1 MNVKNGFCF
10 VPLFL
15 FSLLFFSC
23 HFFTSFIET
32 EEHKVNSIE
41 FDKYSLEMSV
51 GSMDIINVTISSTF
65 GQNKENV
72 NWSYDESIISATKDN
87 YSIVITAI
95 KAGTTIIKASC
106 GDKSTQCALTVSSN
120 EAGTKIENP
129 YVYVSSDYVNIAPGE
144 TEKVYAS
151 IYGGT
156 VSDKN
161 GFTFTSDKPGI
172 ASVYV
177 EGNYCW
183 ITGKS
188 EGLAK
193 ITCKHSKCSYG
204 YSFLVAV
211 TASSL
216 DVPYIT
222 TSNNILTINKSTES
236 SKSFTVDLRNSTY
249 TTYKD
254 DFTFSVVDDDGN
266 IMSEPNVSIS
276 ATANKVTVTPLKSG
290 ACYVK
295 VGHPSAS
302 YDFNVL
308 VRIVENLETAY
319 IEPSSAYV
327 VVNGS
332 TSETVELSIAD
343 LPAGISV
350 DNDKFEWSF
359 SDNAEDY
366 LDYSIYNGSESGK
379 GNTVWLTG
387 KKNGAVKITVS
398 HPLCSSTRSILILVR
413 NIVSDASS
421 SKVYITTSQNYIETK
436 VGADDTRI
444 NINVNNISSGENDIE
459 WEILNDAADGSSD
472 PVIMYTGGTGKSSS
486 RFISRSAISM
496 SNGYAYITPLKEGKA
511 TITISHPKAAY
522 STKILVNVLASDSV
536 SVEPLVLSTEN
547 PFVQIKNGETESI
560 SVTLTGATKEA
571 GDDSNI
577 VWTCSDSSFTVSAN
591 GASANITANGTGLN
605 KITLQVSHEK
615 ASYPLNIILVSYDDS
630 SDLENLKALYT
641 FQNSYIIYTE
651 DQINIYVTT
660 VSYSDSQ
667 SIGTDEN
674 GNEITYNNLSEIDAN
689 VSWTVTK
696 GLNETIGF
704 TEYGNSATIT
714 GIGAGT
720 AEISACLTDNPS
732 EKVIFY
738 INVKQD
744 GKIDDSKPTY
754 LTTSYNV
761 VTTSVG
767 NTEDIN
773 ITPVNISGTKYDEI
787 VWTNKNPE
795 LFSLSSNGINAT
807 ITALKEGSGIIE
819 ISHPLSNNTLTLT
832 IHVGNEYVYSNTDVC
847 YISSDDTVT
856 LTTKSEDI
864 MFYAVLCHTESSLTE
879 TKGFTFS
886 SSDTSIFTVNYSS
899 DKNYCYIKPKKAGQG
914 TLKIHH
920 SDAEY
925 DKEVLVI
932 IQKTAAELAD
942 IPYISTS
949 QNVATIVQGEY
960 ATLTVALKN
969 DKNYEASNWTW
980 SSSNGNISDVVVNS
994 GTTAMISGVNPGTTK
1009 ITVSHSDC
1017 LYPLEIIVICL
1028 DSNSVSSNPFIH
1040 TSSNIVT
1047 LSKGKSTTVTA
1058 DMTGGSAA
1066 DDTAFI
1072 WTIADSS
1079 VALISN
1085 GSGSCYIKGLKAG
1098 QTYITVRNTNY
1109 PDAYSKTVFVRVEDT
1124 TVEDCYI
1131 TVTSKVLKINPSD
1144 TSGETITATLE
1155 NGAVL
1160 DAQDFVWWAD
1170 DYNIV
1175 SLSAITDTARIVPTG
1190 VSGTTYV
1197 HVKHPKVVT
1206 TVDILVMCSEY
1217 TEFSF
1222 KYLSKDI
1229 LEKSILFV
1237 PMEVPVTS
1245 EESWIEYE
1253 SSNNNVVV
1261 ATGSNQVCMIAGVMQ
1276 GVANITATLKTEN
1289 GTVGTS
1295 QMAVIVNKADETINT
1310 ISMNSTVINMEI
1322 GESQTL
1328 EALLSGNSISTND
1341 YYNLEWS
1348 LTSNENSCISL
1359 LQNEAGKT
1367 TGKNSY
1373 ITAKAGGTAVLTL
1386 SHPLCSYNLSVW
1398 VIVPEKEETDISLN
1412 QTYIEM
1418 YKSDGSATVTAK
1430 LINGS
1435 STDASTVT
1443 WTAPKVGGVN
1453 IVSISKSNGLTCNI
1467 IPRNVG
1473 STTLRAQLPN
1483 GNYADCIVTVLTD
1496 AEIVLETKTVHV
1508 NPGFTE
1514 TVNYTVTPENATINW
1529 IEMMNGSAS
1538 FGTENDFFDFSVNE
1552 STKTITI
1559 IGKELGSGIIYGYS
1573 ANDSGTSKAQLS
1585 VICEYNY
1592 VLEFDGADGIITMH
1606 PDDSGL
1612 VTSKNSPHNLAE
1624 IPFHVYPK
1632 SGMDLNITSSDP
1644 AIEISSYSY
1653 DSSKGTG
1660 LIYVKAL
1667 TEEIGGYIT
1676 LTATNPDDKLN
1687 TPISRKKYIDSYYG
1701 KYTINPVFN
1710 FGAGSFSHY
1719 EANNSTGNVGTL
1731 YLGDGESY
1739 SFYLD
1744 VAEPNAKLSNITVTY
1759 KPGNNCDTKIGED
1772 TCFDNEEDQYN
1783 NGSGSSKPHIFFTGN
1798 KSTGELWP
1806 ETTASN
1812 DVQYYKIGH
1821 NYDYTK
1827 MGYLTSGNCKI
1838 NQTPSQLVCGD
1849 FHIKKTTVG
1858 WTYPDADSL
1867 NIWQAWG
1874 WPTCYLNTNNNSYII
1889 KNDYLQINYNNEDT
1903 KEKFETPFYSEEDIS
1918 DLVRTQIRSLAT
1930 RLDNNFY
1937 YYPSLGS
1944 KYSATSNQSH
1954 ILFYNKHL
1962 YKTYSYSVNYLEL
1975 YPTYLGQ
1982 TVCKDIDTVER
1993 YYANLVISYKDV
2005 KGVNSSDI
2013 ENQEKTIKVIVEKR
2027 YCPNNINGMWEQTTD
2042 ANGIKCWKCISKD
2055 AKLPAYIESKF
2066 LNESAN
2072 TTNEYQINSNVSLN
2086 SSNTKIIPEDSS
2098 NSLITLSLL
2107 SNNKIKIT
2115 TGDKQFYTDILL
2127 KKEYYELFNGTE
2139 LEDLPDPEEEPEYF
2153 EVVKEPI
2160 QVTNSFIIEY
2170 YENNKKITS
2179 GKITVIYN

>member
-1 MNVKNGFCF
+1 MKNIKRTFNLVSLF
-10 VPLFL
+10 VL
-15 FSLLFFSC
+15 SILFFSC
-23 HFFTSFIET
+23 HFFASVTET
-32 EEHKVNSIE
+32 EDDKVNSVE
-41 FDKYSLEMSV
+41 FDKNSLELSV
-51 GSMDIINVTISSTF
+51 GAMDIINVTISSTK
-65 GQNKENV
+65 GQNNETV
-72 NWSYDESIISATKDN
+72 TWSYDENIISAATDN
-87 YSIVITAI
+87 YSIVITGLS
-95 KAGTTIIKASC
+95 AGTTIIKASC
-106 GDKSTQCALTVSSN
+106 GDKSAQCALTIVA
-120 EAGTKIENP
+120 EGEVTKVQNP
-129 YVYVSSDYVNIAPGE
+129 YVYVSSDYVNIAPGD

-222 TSNNILTINKSTES
+222 TSSNILTINKSTES
-236 SKSFTVDLRNSTY
+236 SKSLTVDLKNAAY

-254 DFTFSVVDDDGN
+254 DFTFSVVDDGGN
-266 IMSEPNVSIS
+266 IMTEPNVSIS
-276 ATANKVTVTPLKSG
+276 ATANKVTVTPLESG
-290 ACYVK
+290 SCYVK
-295 VGHPSAS
+295 VSHPSAS

-308 VRIVENLETAY
+308 VRVVENLDAAY
-319 IEPSSAYV
+319 IEPSSTYV
-327 VVNGS
+327 VINGS

-343 LPAGISV
+343 LPDGTVV
-350 DNDKFEWSF
+350 DNDKFEWTF
-359 SDNAEDY
+359 SDNTEDY

-398 HPLCSSTRSILILVR
+398 HPLCSSTRSILVLVR
-413 NIVSDASS
+413 NIVSEASS
-421 SKVYITTSQNYIETK
+421 SKVYITTSQNYVETK
-436 VGADDTRI
+436 VGDEDTKI
-444 NINVNNISSGENDIE
+444 NISINNISSGENDLE

-472 PVIMYTGGTGKSSS
+472 PVIMYTGGTGTSTSKSVS
-486 RFISRSAISM
+486 RAAISM
-496 SNGYAYITPLKEGKA
+496 TSGYAIITPLKEGRA

-522 STKILVNVLASDSV
+522 STKILVNVLASGSV
-536 SVEPLVLSTEN
+536 SVEPLVLSATN
-547 PFVQIKNGETESI
+547 PFIEIKNGETESI
-560 SVTLTGATKEA
+560 SVTLTGTAKEA
-571 GDDSNI
+571 GDESNI
-577 VWTCSDSSFTVSAN
+577 VWTCSDPNFTILSD
-591 GASANITANGTGLN
+591 GATANITANGTGLH
-605 KITLQVSHEK
+605 KTTLTVSHEK
-615 ASYPLNIILVSYDDS
+615 AKYPLNIVLVSYDEVT
-630 SDLENLKALYT
+630 DLENLSTLYASQT
-641 FQNSYIIYTE
+641 SYTMYTE
-651 DQINIYVTT
+651 NELNIFVTP

-667 SIGTDEN
+667 TYTEIDEN
-674 GNEITYNNLSEIDAN
+674 GNEITYSQMNTVDAS
-689 VSWTVTK
+689 VSWSVTK
-696 GLNETIGF
+696 GLNNVIGF
-704 TEYGNSATIT
+704 TQYGNSANIT
-714 GIGAGT
+714 GISAGT
-720 AEISACLTDNPS
+720 AEITACLTDNPS
-732 EKVIFY
+732 EKVTFY
-738 INVKQD
+738 INVKQI
-744 GKIDDSKPTY
+744 GKIDDEKPCY

-761 VTTSVG
+761 VTTTVG
-767 NTEDIN
+767 NTENIN
-773 ITPVNISGTKYDEI
+773 VTPVNIDGLKYKQT
-787 VWTNKNPE
+787 VWKNNNPE
-795 LFSLSSNGINAT
+795 LFSVTSNGADAT
-807 ITALKEGSGIIE
+807 ITALQEGSGTIE

-832 IHVGNEYVYSNTDVC
+832 VHVGSEYVYSNTDVC

-856 LTTKSEDI
+856 LTTKSEDF

-886 SSDTSIFTVNYSS
+886 SSDTGIFSVSYSS
-899 DKNYCYIKPKKAGQG
+899 DKNYCYINPKKAGQG
-914 TLKIHH
+914 TLTIHH
-920 SDAEY
+920 ADAEY

-949 QNVATIVQGEY
+949 QNVATVIQGEY

-969 DKNYEASNWTW
+969 AENYEASNWTW

-1009 ITVSHSDC
+1009 ITVSHTDC

-1047 LSKGKSTTVTA
+1047 LTKGGATTVTA
-1058 DMTGGSAA
+1058 DMTGGSSS
-1066 DDTAFI
+1066 DDTSFI

-1124 TVEDCYI
+1124 TVADCYI

-1217 TEFSF
+1217 TEFAF

-1229 LEKSILFV
+1229 LEKTILFV
-1237 PMEVPVTS
+1237 PMEIPVTS

-1276 GVANITATLKTEN
+1276 GVANVTATLKTAN

-1295 QMAVIVNKADETINT
+1295 QMAVIVNKADTNINT

-1386 SHPLCSYNLSVW
+1386 SHPLCTYDLTVW
-1398 VIVPEKEETDISLN
+1398 VIVPEKEETDISLT

-1418 YKSDGSATVTAK
+1418 YKSDGSTTITAK

-1435 STDASTVT
+1435 TSDASTVT

-1529 IEMMNGSAS
+1529 IQMMNGSSS
-1538 FGTENDFFDFSVNE
+1538 FGNVTESFEFSVNE
-1552 STKTITI
+1552 SSKTITI
-1559 IGKELGSGIIYGYS
+1559 KGKELGSGVIYGYS
-1573 ANDSGTSKAQLS
+1573 ANDSGTAKAQLN
-1585 VICEYNY
+1585 VVCEYNY
-1592 VLEFDGADGIITMH
+1592 ELEFDGESGIIKMY
-1606 PDDSGL
+1606 PDDTGL
-1612 VTSKNSPHNLAE
+1612 LTTSNSPHNLAE

-1632 SGMDLNITSSDP
+1632 SGMDLSITSSDS
-1644 AIEISSYSY
+1644 AIEITSYSF
-1653 DSSKGTG
+1653 DSSTGTG
-1660 LIYVKAL
+1660 IIYVKAL
-1667 TEEIGGYIT
+1667 TEETDGYIT
-1676 LTATNPDDKLN
+1676 LTATNPDDKVN
-1687 TPISRKKYIDSYYG
+1687 TPISRVKYINSKYDS
-1701 KYTINPVFN
+1701 YTINPVFDFEN
-1710 FGAGSFSHY
+1710 HSGAYSKYVSNNNNGSI
-1719 EANNSTGNVGTL
+1719 GTL
-1731 YLGDGESY
+1731 YLGDGESF
-1739 SFYLD
+1739 SFYLN
-1744 VAEPNAKLSNITVTY
+1744 VAEPNAKLDNITLTFNQGNTPDTRFTNVEFPDDSAEDSVIYYNEAAKNHIYVNSSSSDSNSSNILM
-1759 KPGNNCDTKIGED
+1759 N
-1772 TCFDNEEDQYN
+1772 
-1783 NGSGSSKPHIFFTGN
+1783 
-1798 KSTGELWP
+1798 P
-1806 ETTASN
+1806 ESITS
-1812 DVQYYKIGH
+1812 DGVQYYKIKH
-1821 NYDYTK
+1821 NFDYK
-1827 MGYLTSGNCKI
+1827 DYVYKI
-1838 NQTPSQLVCGD
+1838 LNATAPSENGITPISNWKNRLQWCFRNKSNRNGEQDTAGLKPDYARMDFTPSSNKQAFSYGWFYACNDDERWQWRDTNTFVYAQQVYSYNEIYRIQLPEEIGKEYTLEE
-1849 FHIKKTTVG
+1849 FHKIFWWWCIG
-1858 WTYPDADSL
+1858 TYATGKNDYCIENNMINGNLGVYTGFS
-1867 NIWQAWG
+1867 
-1874 WPTCYLNTNNNSYII
+1874 NTGTWNI
-1889 KNDYLQINYNNEDT
+1889 KNDTYSGYGLGAPGKGAQPDCLEPHVMTDNVTAIYRPTSNTNPTSLGNCSITISYNKNEKVWFNIEVQRRGCIINNE
-1903 KEKFETPFYSEEDIS
+1903 
-1918 DLVRTQIRSLAT
+1918 
-1930 RLDNNFY
+1930 
-1937 YYPSLGS
+1937 
-1944 KYSATSNQSH
+1944 
-1954 ILFYNKHL
+1954 
-1962 YKTYSYSVNYLEL
+1962 
-1975 YPTYLGQ
+1975 
-1982 TVCKDIDTVER
+1982 
-1993 YYANLVISYKDV
+1993 
-2005 KGVNSSDI
+2005 
-2013 ENQEKTIKVIVEKR
+2013 
-2027 YCPNNINGMWEQTTD
+2027 
-2042 ANGIKCWKCISKD
+2042 
-2055 AKLPAYIESKF
+2055 
-2066 LNESAN
+2066 
-2072 TTNEYQINSNVSLN
+2072 
-2086 SSNTKIIPEDSS
+2086 
-2098 NSLITLSLL
+2098 
-2107 SNNKIKIT
+2107 
-2115 TGDKQFYTDILL
+2115 
-2127 KKEYYELFNGTE
+2127 
-2139 LEDLPDPEEEPEYF
+2139 
-2153 EVVKEPI
+2153 
-2160 QVTNSFIIEY
+2160 
-2170 YENNKKITS
+2170 
-2179 GKITVIYN
+2179 

>member
-1 MNVKNGFCF
+1 MKGTKRIVN
-10 VPLFL
+10 LI
-15 FSLLFFSC
+15 SLLPISMFFFSC
-23 HFFTSFIET
+23 YFFSTFIEL
-32 EEHKVNSIE
+32 EEHTVESVV
-41 FDKYSLEMSV
+41 FDKNSLELSV
-51 GSMDIINVTISSTF
+51 GAMDIINVTISSSK
-65 GQNKENV
+65 GQSIESV
-72 NWSYDESIISATKDN
+72 TWSYDEHIISAVTDN
-87 YSIVITAI
+87 YSIVITGLS
-95 KAGTTIIKASC
+95 AGTTLIKASC
-106 GDKSTQCALTVSSN
+106 GDKSAQCALTVVA
-120 EAGTKIENP
+120 EGEVTKVQNP
-129 YVYVSSDYVNIAPGE
+129 YVYVSSDYVNIAPGD

-161 GFTFTSDKPGI
+161 GFTFTSDKPGV

-211 TASSL
+211 SASSL

-222 TSNNILTINKSTES
+222 TTSNILTINKSTES
-236 SKSFTVDLRNSTY
+236 SKSLTVDLRNSAY

-254 DFTFSVVDDDGN
+254 DFTFSVVDDGGN
-266 IMSEPNVSIS
+266 IMTEPNVSIS

-290 ACYVK
+290 SCYVK
-295 VGHPSAS
+295 VSHPSAS
-302 YDFNVL
+302 YDFNIL
-308 VRIVENLETAY
+308 VRVVENLDTAH
-319 IEPSSAYV
+319 IEPSSTYV

-332 TSETVELSIAD
+332 TSETIELSIAD
-343 LPAGISV
+343 LPDGTVV
-350 DNDKFEWSF
+350 DNDKYEWTF
-359 SDNAEDY
+359 SDNAENY

-398 HPLCSSTRSILILVR
+398 HPVCSNTRSILVLVR
-413 NIVSDASS
+413 NIVSEASS
-421 SKVYITTSQNYIETK
+421 SKVYITTSQNYVETK
-436 VGADDTRI
+436 VGDEDTKI
-444 NINVNNISSGENDIE
+444 NISINNISSGENDLE
-459 WEILNDAADGSSD
+459 WDILNDAADGSSD
-472 PVIMYTGGTGKSSS
+472 PVIMYTGGTGTSTSKSVS
-486 RFISRSAISM
+486 RAAISM
-496 SNGYAYITPLKEGKA
+496 TSGYAIITPLKEGRA

-547 PFVQIKNGETESI
+547 PFLQIKNGETESV
-560 SVTLTGATKEA
+560 SVALTGSAKEA
-571 GDDSNI
+571 GDESNI
-577 VWTCSDSSFTVSAN
+577 VWTSSDSSFTVLSD
-591 GASANITANGTGLN
+591 GATANITANGTGL
-605 KITLQVSHEK
+605 KKATLTVSHEQ
-615 ASYPLNIILVSYDDS
+615 AQYPLNIVLVSYDES
-630 SDLENLKALYT
+630 TDLENFTTLYAT
-641 FQNSYIIYTE
+641 QTSYTMYTE
-651 DQINIYVTT
+651 DELNIFVTP
-660 VSYSDSQ
+660 VCYSDSQ
-667 SIGTDEN
+667 TYTETDEN
-674 GNEITYNNLSEIDAN
+674 GNEITYSQTNTVDAS
-689 VSWTVTK
+689 VSWSVTK
-696 GLNETIGF
+696 GLNDVIGF
-704 TEYGNSATIT
+704 TQYGSAANIT
-714 GIGAGT
+714 GVGAGT
-720 AEISACLTDNPS
+720 AEITACLTDNPS
-732 EKVIFY
+732 EKVTFY
-738 INVKQD
+738 INVKQG
-744 GKIDDSKPTY
+744 GKIDDEKPCY

-761 VTTSVG
+761 VTTTVG
-767 NTEDIN
+767 NTENIN
-773 ITPVNISGTKYDEI
+773 VTPVNIDGLKYEQI
-787 VWTNKNPE
+787 IWKNNNPE
-795 LFSLSSNGINAT
+795 LFSITANGADAT
-807 ITALKEGSGIIE
+807 ITALQEGSGTIE

-832 IHVGNEYVYSNTDVC
+832 VHVGSEYVYSNTDVC

-856 LTTKSEDI
+856 LTTKSEDV

-879 TKGFTFS
+879 TNGFTFE
-886 SSDTSIFTVNYSS
+886 SSDKSIFTVSYSS

-914 TLKIHH
+914 TLTIHH
-920 SDAEY
+920 ADAEY

-932 IQKTAAELAD
+932 IQKTAAELTD

-949 QNVATIVQGEY
+949 QNVATVIQGEY

-969 DKNYEASNWTW
+969 AENYEASNWTW
-980 SSSNGNISDVVVNS
+980 SPSNGNISDVVVNS

-1028 DSNSVSSNPFIH
+1028 DSNSVSANPFIH

-1047 LSKGKSTTVTA
+1047 LTKGGATTVTA
-1058 DMTGGSAA
+1058 DMTGGSSN
-1066 DDTAFI
+1066 DDSSFV
-1072 WTIADSS
+1072 WTIADST

-1124 TVEDCYI
+1124 TVTDCYI

-1206 TVDILVMCSEY
+1206 TIDILVMCSEY
-1217 TEFSF
+1217 TEFAF

-1237 PMEVPVTS
+1237 PMEIPATS

-1276 GVANITATLKTEN
+1276 GVANVTATLKTAN

-1295 QMAVIVNKADETINT
+1295 QMAVIVNKADATINT

-1386 SHPLCSYNLSVW
+1386 SHPLCIYDLTVW
-1398 VIVPEKEETDISLN
+1398 VIVPEKEETDISLT

-1418 YKSDGSATVTAK
+1418 YKSDGSTTVTAK

-1435 STDASTVT
+1435 TSDASTIT

-1473 STTLRAQLPN
+1473 STTLRVQLPN

-1529 IEMMNGSAS
+1529 IEMMNGSSS
-1538 FGTENDFFDFSVNE
+1538 FGSTVDYFDFSVNE
-1552 STKTITI
+1552 SSKTITI
-1559 IGKELGSGIIYGYS
+1559 KGKELGSGIIYGYS
-1573 ANDSGTSKAQLS
+1573 ANDSGTAKAQLN
-1585 VICEYNY
+1585 VVCEYNY
-1592 VLEFDGADGIITMH
+1592 ELEFDGESGIIKMY
-1606 PDDSGL
+1606 PDDTGL
-1612 VTSKNSPHNLAE
+1612 LTSRNSPHNLAE

-1632 SGMDLNITSSDP
+1632 SGMDLSITSSNP
-1644 AIEISSYSY
+1644 AIEITSYSY

-1660 LIYVKAL
+1660 VIYVKAL
-1667 TEEIGGYIT
+1667 TECANGQYIT
-1676 LTATNPDDKLN
+1676 LTATNPEDKMN
-1687 TPISRKKYIDSYYG
+1687 TPISRTKSINSKYDS
-1701 KYTINPVFN
+1701 YTINPVFN
-1710 FGAGSFSHY
+1710 FEAGSFSY
-1719 EANNSTGNVGTL
+1719 YVPNSGNGNAGTL

-1744 VAEPNAKLSNITVTY
+1744 IKEPNAKLENISVSF
-1759 KPGNNCDTKIGED
+1759 NQN
-1772 TCFDNEEDQYN
+1772 
-1783 NGSGSSKPHIFFTGN
+1783 
-1798 KSTGELWP
+1798 
-1806 ETTASN
+1806 TASVDTTQSSSADCEKSDEAHIYLAKDVTDSN
-1812 DVQYYKIGH
+1812 GVQYWRIGH
-1821 NYDYTK
+1821 NYDYTET
-1827 MGYLTSGNCKI
+1827 GYWTNGDCKKLFDIYSYGTNWDGCSKKYTYNPFNWSNHWDHEQNNYIITSDGTKNTKSTNMRELLESGVIIVDNNLYYYEKNDFKGYPYWFTVTQYDCDHYADKWNSNNYSSDNRCEGNYIYRESI
-1838 NQTPSQLVCGD
+1838 NDTFIPTYIGETVS
-1849 FHIKKTTVG
+1849 KNTTTVTSISG
-1858 WTYPDADSL
+1858 SSL
-1867 NIWQAWG
+1867 
-1874 WPTCYLNTNNNSYII
+1874 T
-1889 KNDYLQINYNNEDT
+1889 
-1903 KEKFETPFYSEEDIS
+1903 F
-1918 DLVRTQIRSLAT
+1918 
-1930 RLDNNFY
+1930 
-1937 YYPSLGS
+1937 
-1944 KYSATSNQSH
+1944 
-1954 ILFYNKHL
+1954 
-1962 YKTYSYSVNYLEL
+1962 
-1975 YPTYLGQ
+1975 
-1982 TVCKDIDTVER
+1982 
-1993 YYANLVISYKDV
+1993 SYKDLNN
-2005 KGVNSSDI
+2005 VNSSNNSVKKI
-2013 ENQEKTIKVIVEKR
+2013 SIVVHKRMCPKNIKGLWTK
-2027 YCPNNINGMWEQTTD
+2027 TTD
-2042 ANGIKCWKCISKD
+2042 SNGRTCWR
-2055 AKLPAYIESKF
+2055 Y
-2066 LNESAN
+2066 
-2072 TTNEYQINSNVSLN
+2072 TGVGGGIN
-2086 SSNTKIIPEDSS
+2086 
-2098 NSLITLSLL
+2098 
-2107 SNNKIKIT
+2107 
-2115 TGDKQFYTDILL
+2115 
-2127 KKEYYELFNGTE
+2127 
-2139 LEDLPDPEEEPEYF
+2139 
-2153 EVVKEPI
+2153 
-2160 QVTNSFIIEY
+2160 
-2170 YENNKKITS
+2170 
-2179 GKITVIYN
+2179 